1 MMGKQQVRLN
11 KQFFLAA
18 GVRAIKTCLQTAVAM
33 LPTTAGIA
41 EIGWQEIAGTAVL
54 AGLTSL
60 LTSIASGLPEVDG
73 GGKMVEGG

>member
-1 MMGKQQVRLN
+1 MTDKRMRFN
-11 KQFFLAA
+11 KQFFFAA

-41 EIGWQEIAGTAVL
+41 DIGWKEIAGTAVL

-60 LTSIASGLPEVDG
+60 LTSIASGLPEVE
-73 GGKMVEGG
+73 GGKMVE

>member
-1 MMGKQQVRLN
+1 MMGKQVRLN

-41 EIGWQEIAGTAVL
+41 DIGWREIAGTAVL